1 MTPSGNMFGKSERK
15 TAEVVRIMK
24 RRNKFDIVIA
34 ILDVV
39 SSGANKTKIVYKANL
54 NFNLATTY
62 MELLLERGLVR
73 TDGSIYEITAKGEIF
88 AKKAK
93 ELQI

>member
-1 MTPSGNMFGKSERK
+1 
-15 TAEVVRIMK
+15 MK

-39 SSGANKTKIVYKANL
+39 LSGANKTKIEYKADL
-54 NFNLATTY
+54 KFNLATAY

-73 TDGSIYEITAKGEIF
+73 TNGSTYEITAKGETF

-93 ELQI
+93 ELWI

>member
-1 MTPSGNMFGKSERK
+1 
-15 TAEVVRIMK
+15 MK

-39 SSGANKTKIVYKANL
+39 SGGATKTKIVYKANL
-54 NFNLATTY
+54 NFNLATKY
-62 MELLLERGLVR
+62 LDLLLERGLIR
-73 TDGSIYEITAKGEIF
+73 TNGKVYEITEEGETF
-88 AKKAK
+88 LEKAK